1 MVTIQFV
8 EPELMVAPAGPD
20 PVVVQV
26 QVSGPAGVL
35 RCRCRVRMPE
45 QVVLVVVDQA
55 PPGALGLPVVEAVSA
70 LVRQYARLAAGAG
83 E

>member
-1 MVTIQFV
+1 MTWQLGGPVPGAAEPDVVTMVT
-8 EPELMVAPAGPD
+8 VAVD
-20 PVVVQV
+20 
-26 QVSGPAGVL
+26 GPAGAL

-70 LVRQYARLAAGAG
+70 LVREYARLAPG